1 MELAVPAGE
10 NGQVYKIKLVNPF
23 DDSNVATFTQWNSKT
38 PTLPLNTALP
48 VAVGSHQLSLTID
61 TQTGMTPSK
70 LYVSNVLN
78 PSNRQ

>member
-1 MELAVPAGE
+1 MKVPAGTD
-10 NGQVYKIKLVNPF
+10 GQVYKVKLVNPF
-23 DDSNVATFTQWNSKT
+23 DDSNVATFTQRNSKT
-38 PTLPLNTALP
+38 PTLTLDTASP